1 MQVTREGGS
10 RSPAALARRAQIV
23 QATIAV
29 IAQEGYPQASF
40 ARIAEQAGLS
50 STRLISYHFTGKE
63 GLVAAVVHEIVTAMG
78 DQVGRQ
84 VRAQPDARGMLRA
97 YVEGVVAYTAA
108 HREDLVA
115 LLQILTGGGFPQEV
129 QAATAVPGHVERI
142 LAEGQRT
149 GQFRPFDVRVTAMAV
164 QRAVEGVAFA
174 LHLDADLDVTGYGV
188 ELADLFERAT
198 RADAR

>member
-1 MQVTREGGS
+1 MQVSQEDGN

-23 QATIAV
+23 RATITV
-29 IAQEGYPQASF
+29 IAQEGYRQASF
-40 ARIAEQAGLS
+40 ARIAERAGLS

-63 GLVAAVVHEIVTAMG
+63 ELVAAVVHEVVAAMG

-84 VRAQPDARGMLRA
+84 VTARPDARGMLRA
-97 YVEGVVAYTAA
+97 YVEGVVAYTAT
-108 HREDLVA
+108 HREELVA

-149 GQFRPFDVRVTAMAV
+149 GQFRPFDVRVMALAV
-164 QRAVEGVAFA
+164 QRSVEGVAFA
-174 LHLDADLDVTGYGV
+174 LHLDAGLDVAGYGV

-198 RADAR
+198 RADVR